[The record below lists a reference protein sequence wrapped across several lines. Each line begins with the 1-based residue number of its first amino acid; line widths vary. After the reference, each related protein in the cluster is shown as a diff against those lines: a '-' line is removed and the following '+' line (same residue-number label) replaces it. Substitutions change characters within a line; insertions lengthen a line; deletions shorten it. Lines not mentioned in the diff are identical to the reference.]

1 MKLKFLNL
9 PFTIKAADL
18 AEDGT
23 FSGYA
28 SVFGEIDSYGEIVKK
43 GAFKASL
50 KAWAKR
56 KKLPPMLW
64 QHDSRNPIGI
74 FTKMEEDDTG
84 LKVEG
89 KIALDVPQGAAA
101 YALLKMGAVDG
112 LSIGYVA
119 TEWTTD
125 SKSDTVTLDVIDL
138 WEVSVVTFPAGAS
151 ARIEGVKAIADWGKL
166 PTMKEFEVAL
176 GELGFSNKDATII
189 TSKGYRFLLAQSESV
204 APPSDSKTI
213 AEAILDTIR
222 NH

>member
-28 SVFGEIDSYGEIVKK
+28 SVFGEIDSYGENVQK

-64 QHDSRNPIGI
+64 QHDSKQPIGV
-74 FTKMEEDDTG
+74 FTKMIEDDIG
-84 LKVEG
+84 LYVEG
-89 KIALDVPQGAAA
+89 KMALPVPQAQAA
-101 YALLKMGAVDG
+101 YALIKMGAVDG
-112 LSIGYVA
+112 LSIGFVA

-125 SKSDTVTLDVIDL
+125 TKTDMVTLTTIDL

-151 ARIEGVKAIADWGKL
+151 ARIEGVKAIAEYGKL
-166 PTMKEFEVAL
+166 PTIREFEAAL
-176 GELGFSNKDATII
+176 GELGFSNSKAQII
-189 TSKGYRFLLAQSESV
+189 ASKGYAYLLQQGEPV
-204 APPSDSKTI
+204 ALPTDAKSIVAS
-213 AEAILDTIR
+213 LFS
-222 NH
+222 